1 MVAAFPTPPAA
12 GEAADTLSPGS
23 LASEGSGSPSF
34 AALGGGG

>member
-23 LASEGSGSPSF
+23 LASEGSGSPSS
-34 AALGGGG
+34 AALGG